1 MSLEVKNLS
10 YSYNGKDV
18 ILKGLNFLINQG
30 ECVAVIGSNGV
41 GKTTLMKCILNMLK
55 IEKNTVFIDE
65 KDIKDI
71 SKKELA
77 KIISYVPQNI
87 SFPSA
92 SVFESI
98 LIGRIPYINFSPNH
112 EDLKMVDMIIKE
124 LNLSSICFKNVNDLS
139 GGQKQKV
146 AIARAM
152 VQEAKLM
159 YFDEPTSNLDIKN
172 QIEIIRIMK
181 KIANIDKKIILMN
194 LQDINFAIKYF
205 DKIMVLNDGRIEF
218 FGSPDLLNE
227 KILSKSFN
235 VNIKMIKNKNQ
246 SFAYI
251 DEEF

>member
-1 MSLEVKNLS
+1 MSLKVKNLS
-10 YSYNGKDV
+10 YSYNGKDIV
-18 ILKGLNFLINQG
+18 LKGLNFSINQG
-30 ECVAVIGSNGV
+30 ECVAIIGSNGV

-55 IEKNTVFIDE
+55 IEKNTVFVDE

-77 KIISYVPQNI
+77 KTISYVPQNI
-87 SFPSA
+87 SFPNA

-98 LIGRIPYINFSPNH
+98 LIGRIPYINFTPNQD
-112 EDLKMVDMIIKE
+112 DLKIVDEIIKE
-124 LNLSSICFKNVNDLS
+124 LNLSSFSFKNINQLS

-172 QIEIIRIMK
+172 QIEIIKIMK
-181 KIANIDKKIILMN
+181 RISNIDKKIVLMN
-194 LQDINFAIKYF
+194 LQDINFALRYF
-205 DKIMVLNDGRIEF
+205 DKVMVLNDGKIEF
-218 FGSPDLLNE
+218 FNSPNLLNE
-227 KILSKSFN
+227 EILSKSFN
-235 VNIKMIKNKNQ
+235 VNIKLIKNDNQ

-251 DEEF
+251 DEEL

>member
-1 MSLEVKNLS
+1 MSLKVKDLS
-10 YSYNGKDV
+10 YSYNGKDIV
-18 ILKGLNFLINQG
+18 LKDLNFSINQG
-30 ECVAVIGSNGV
+30 ECVAIIGSNGV

-55 IEKNTVFIDE
+55 IEKNTVFVDE

-77 KIISYVPQNI
+77 KTISYVPQNI
-87 SFPSA
+87 SFPNA

-98 LIGRIPYINFSPNH
+98 LIGRIPYINFTPNQD
-112 EDLKMVDMIIKE
+112 DLKIVDEIIKE
-124 LNLSSICFKNVNDLS
+124 LNLSSFSFKSINQLS

-172 QIEIIRIMK
+172 QIEIIKIMK
-181 KIANIDKKIILMN
+181 KIASIDKKIVLMN
-194 LQDINFAIKYF
+194 LQDINFALRYF
-205 DKIMVLNDGRIEF
+205 DKIMVLNDGKIEF
-218 FGSPDLLNE
+218 FNSPNLLNE
-227 KILSKSFN
+227 EILSKSFN
-235 VNIKMIKNKNQ
+235 VNIKLIKNDNQ

-251 DEEF
+251 DEEL